1 MKCHWLA
8 KTEPASNE
16 GLLPAHPQIKGSVSL
31 FGMTGIQTEITIPVH
46 DISLLSLPQLQRQK
60 VYIQYRLSWPNSFST
75 YERKATMSI

>member
-8 KTEPASNE
+8 KTEPSSNE

-46 DISLLSLPQLQRQK
+46 DISLLSLSHYKDRKFTSNTDYHGQTHSALMREKPQ
-60 VYIQYRLSWPNSFST
+60 
-75 YERKATMSI
+75 

>member
-16 GLLPAHPQIKGSVSL
+16 GLLPAYPQIKGSVSL

-46 DISLLSLPQLQRQK
+46 DISLLSLPHYK
-60 VYIQYRLSWPNSFST
+60 D
-75 YERKATMSI
+75 RKFTSNTDYHGQTHSALMREKPQ